1 MNRFIFICA
10 IIILKCLLSNYLGA
24 QNADSST
31 NKLASGNARI
41 ENAKNLFLQF
51 GFGGSLF
58 NVRDK
63 STSPLIYSG
72 SMVSGNIGLYYFS
85 DRSYYSIDEC
95 FSYGNLGTRNYPE
108 IENSRADSY
117 NNFFQVNFL
126 WRLNHFKSKYY
137 RYYLGTH
144 LDLISNFR
152 NNQKFNNANLNYE
165 IMMGIGPSF
174 CVYHQFQ
181 LRDLKNRT
189 MAVTATLNIPLL
201 IPVLRPQY
209 NVVGDFVA
217 GKHQVEISNT
227 QLKFINKLFAPNLN
241 LQMYYFLRNKNALK
255 ISYFWNFYRYD
266 PGFNAVNAVNST
278 LTFSFLYRFNK

>member
-1 MNRFIFICA
+1 
-10 IIILKCLLSNYLGA
+10 
-24 QNADSST
+24 
-31 NKLASGNARI
+31 
-41 ENAKNLFLQF
+41 
-51 GFGGSLF
+51 
-58 NVRDK
+58 
-63 STSPLIYSG
+63 
-72 SMVSGNIGLYYFS
+72 
-85 DRSYYSIDEC
+85 
-95 FSYGNLGTRNYPE
+95 
-108 IENSRADSY
+108 
-117 NNFFQVNFL
+117 
-126 WRLNHFKSKYY
+126 
-137 RYYLGTH
+137 
-144 LDLISNFR
+144 
-152 NNQKFNNANLNYE
+152 
-165 IMMGIGPSF
+165 MMGIGPSF

-266 PGFNAVNAVNST
+266 PGFNTVNAVNST